1 MKQSILAVTALVVTI
16 ASAPTL
22 VAPQPAATLKWYKG
36 NTHTHTVNSDGDS
49 TPDEVARW
57 YRERDY
63 QFLVLSDHNFL
74 TDVSGLNALF
84 GADEKFL
91 LIRGEEVTDTF
102 AGKPLHLNGLN
113 LSRLVM
119 PQGGATL
126 VETLQRDVDAIRAAD
141 GAPHINHPNFR
152 WAITAEELTAVRRNK
167 LFEIF
172 NGHPQVNNLGGGG
185 VPGLEEVWDQIL
197 SSGQLIYGIAVDD
210 AHHFKRPW
218 DPTASRPGRGW
229 VVVRA
234 PRLDAREIVLA
245 LERGDFYASTGVTLK
260 DVTTAPGSLTV
271 TICATAFSKYR
282 VQFVG
287 RGGKVLAETIDN
299 PARYAFKGGEG
310 YVRARVIESN
320 GAMAWVQ
327 PTILEGQKG
336 SGTGEQK

>member
-1 MKQSILAVTALVVTI
+1 MRRTLLAIAALLAIGST
-16 ASAPTL
+16 PTL
-22 VAPQPAATLKWYKG
+22 VAPQPAPALKWYKG

-49 TPDEVARW
+49 TPDEVTRW
-57 YRERDY
+57 YREHGY

-74 TDVSGLNALF
+74 TEVGGLNALF
-84 GADEKFL
+84 AAEEKFL
-91 LIRGEEVTDTF
+91 LIRGEEVTDQF
-102 AGKPLHLNGLN
+102 AGKPLHLNALN
-113 LSRLVM
+113 PSRLVL

-141 GAPHINHPNFR
+141 AAPHINHPNFR

-185 VPGLEEVWDQIL
+185 VPGPEEVWDQIL
-197 SSGQLIYGIAVDD
+197 SSGQMIYGIAVDD

-218 DPTASRPGRGW
+218 DETASRPGRGW

-234 PRLDAREIVLA
+234 PRLEAREIVLA

-260 DVTTAPGSLTV
+260 DVAATPTSLAV
-271 TICATAFSKYR
+271 TIAESSFSKYR

-287 RGGKVLAETIDN
+287 RGGRVLAETTAS
-299 PARYAFKGGEG
+299 PAAYTFKGDEG

-327 PTILEGQKG
+327 PVIVAGPKGRNSGGQ
-336 SGTGEQK
+336 